1 MFVFF
6 RLNAIKSFDCFTLFL
21 IRYFT
26 QNTAVIQQE
35 HRCSVQ
41 SSCSH
46 EVHFPVSLLWLFHVR
61 YTEKAHCN
69 THRSLNSWRGWMK
82 GVGRTWVL
90 LWQQPR
96 QDVILRSQAERWLAK
111 MACVWFINTCGP
123 SVRNCKILSAYYP
136 LEIINIDLFIYLQQ
150 K

>member
-61 YTEKAHCN
+61 YTEKARCN
-69 THRSLNSWRGWMK
+69 THRSLNSWRGWRGLEGHECCYGNSPARMLFCGLK
-82 GVGRTWVL
+82 LRGDW
-90 LWQQPR
+90 PR
-96 QDVILRSQAERWLAK
+96 
-111 MACVWFINTCGP
+111 CVWFINTCGP

-136 LEIINIDLFIYLQQ
+136 LEIINIDLFIYLQR